1 MLDHPVSPDRGREEA
16 RLDAKGEDAIEDLG
30 LEGGAQEAPKSA
42 IPRPAGLPGEDRPGA
57 VRVVAF
63 PAKALRAERVRHA
76 GDPQSRQRRSGPFR
90 SPRGHIPDPNPESVG
105 LYVSFAELVAMSMG
119 RQDAHRTRLQ
129 TQRRR
134 FREGVRLAPREAQPL
149 SSHGMSIFHSRPARF
164 RGEAL
169 AGLNDSEVFRHLEGS
184 RGRVQSPFLDQNEQ
198 VVAATLGGVGEPL
211 LDLEVLGISTKPAP
225 GARIASGQARGAQSH
240 PSTVDRGP
248 GARSIFALSRVRAM
262 DPLRPSGLGEFS
274 GRNQRSA
281 LLRPVTAR
289 VEGSSMGILSRISK
303 VLESNVNALVDRA
316 EDPGKMLDQAIEDM
330 KKGQREAREAIIE
343 AKTQKR
349 LLERKRD
356 KALAEAEACEKRAI
370 QSLEGGDEHQA
381 RKYLELKLAA
391 EQRVNAEDAAIGEQD
406 RQIEQLVIAERELEQ
421 RLAQLPARK
430 AALVA
435 RKSAAQ
441 ARGAR
446 VGAASKA
453 KNSVAAAIDAFDR
466 MEEKIIRAEVEAE
479 VVAEEQG
486 GTPELMLPSVTD
498 ADRALEDLKKQVRG
512 ELPARTSAP
521 SDEDD
526 LDAAVVEV
534 VSEAAQPASSAVDDS
549 LADLKAKLGG

>member
-1 MLDHPVSPDRGREEA
+1 
-16 RLDAKGEDAIEDLG
+16 
-30 LEGGAQEAPKSA
+30 
-42 IPRPAGLPGEDRPGA
+42 
-57 VRVVAF
+57 
-63 PAKALRAERVRHA
+63 
-76 GDPQSRQRRSGPFR
+76 
-90 SPRGHIPDPNPESVG
+90 
-105 LYVSFAELVAMSMG
+105 
-119 RQDAHRTRLQ
+119 
-129 TQRRR
+129 
-134 FREGVRLAPREAQPL
+134 
-149 SSHGMSIFHSRPARF
+149 
-164 RGEAL
+164 
-169 AGLNDSEVFRHLEGS
+169 
-184 RGRVQSPFLDQNEQ
+184 
-198 VVAATLGGVGEPL
+198 
-211 LDLEVLGISTKPAP
+211 
-225 GARIASGQARGAQSH
+225 
-240 PSTVDRGP
+240 
-248 GARSIFALSRVRAM
+248 
-262 DPLRPSGLGEFS
+262 
-274 GRNQRSA
+274 
-281 LLRPVTAR
+281 
-289 VEGSSMGILSRISK
+289 MGILSRISK